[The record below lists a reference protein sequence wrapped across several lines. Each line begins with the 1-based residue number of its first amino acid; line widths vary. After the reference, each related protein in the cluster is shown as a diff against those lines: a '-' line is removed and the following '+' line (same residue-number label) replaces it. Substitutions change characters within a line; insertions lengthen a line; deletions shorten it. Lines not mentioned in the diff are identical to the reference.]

1 MANVAVERQRLR
13 TVIQDSGVAILMTF
27 DEHGIAA
34 GRPML
39 PLFMANDPDIYFL
52 THHGSRKVAQIAA
65 RPRVALTVVASGTY
79 LFITGQAD
87 LSRSTHL
94 IEALW
99 HPSYRAWFP
108 NGETDVSV
116 VRVRVERVDYWEPP
130 RSRVTRVFQAARAM
144 VTGRAV
150 ETEMK
155 SIDGL

>member
-1 MANVAVERQRLR
+1 
-13 TVIQDSGVAILMTF
+13 MTF
-27 DEHGIAA
+27 DEHEIAA

-65 RPRVALTVVASGTY
+65 RPRVALTVIASGTY

-87 LSRSTHL
+87 LSRSTQL

-108 NGETDVSV
+108 DGETSR
-116 VRVRVERVDYWEPP
+116 RVG
-130 RSRVTRVFQAARAM
+130 RSRSSRTR
-144 VTGRAV
+144 
-150 ETEMK
+150 
-155 SIDGL
+155 